1 MKEFSLERVTPSA
14 AVFDM
19 EKLYWLNRHYIKSWP
34 VGNLYALA
42 AWFLSKAGYIE
53 LKDAKWLSAES
64 FPQIELDRTITS
76 LATRSHELLAPSVDR
91 LEQLPERRR

>member
-34 VGNLYALA
+34 ERNLQR
-42 AWFLSKAGYIE
+42 W
-53 LKDAKWLSAES
+53 
-64 FPQIELDRTITS
+64 
-76 LATRSHELLAPSVDR
+76 
-91 LEQLPERRR
+91 ERGSSPKLVTLN